1 MKRISVLILLLVLKV
16 GAQTPTLII
25 ADSLYAIGN
34 YSEAI
39 ENLNK
44 IPEPTEAV
52 QLRLAR
58 SYEAKGDLET
68 ALDNYRAVL
77 EKQPEKLLTT
87 IAYGEVL
94 IKAGKLQKADSLF
107 QKLTNKFPKNASFQ
121 FQLGEIKEKIQDSTY
136 LDYFQKTVLL
146 DSTHQQA
153 LYKLS
158 KNALS
163 LRDFATSEKLSLQGL
178 NANSNNASLLSIL
191 AQTYFNENSF
201 VLAIAPFEKLL
212 ELGQGNEFVHSK
224 LGFCYYNQNNF
235 EDAITQ
241 YNMALAY
248 EDRNSDTHY
257 NLGKLYAKQGDLKKS
272 ETHLLMALLIK
283 KQPVD
288 SEFLSLAL
296 TYKLQEDH
304 QKTYEYCNK
313 ALEENPNNERALYE
327 RAVAADNYFK
337 DQKTVLNHYQ
347 AYLSK
352 YEKDG
357 NENLV
362 YLGRTRMKDIR
373 AELHLKG
380 E

>member
-1 MKRISVLILLLVLKV
+1 M
-16 GAQTPTLII
+16 
-25 ADSLYAIGN
+25 
-34 YSEAI
+34 
-39 ENLNK
+39 
-44 IPEPTEAV
+44 
-52 QLRLAR
+52 RLAR
-58 SYEAKGDLET
+58 YYEAKGELEIV
-68 ALDNYRAVL
+68 LDNYKSVL
-77 EKQPEKLLTT
+77 EKHPEKLLTT
-87 IAYGEVL
+87 ISYGDVL
-94 IKAGKLQKADSLF
+94 VKAGKLQKADSLF
-107 QKLTNKFPKNASFQ
+107 ENLTEKYPKNASFQ
-121 FQLGEIKEKIQDSTY
+121 FKLGSIKEKLQYSTY
-136 LDYFQKTVLL
+136 LDFLERTIILEP
-146 DSTHQQA
+146 THQQA
-153 LYKLS
+153 LYKLA

-163 LRDFATSEKLSLQGL
+163 YRDFTTSEKLALQGL
-178 NANSNNASLLSIL
+178 NTNPNNASLLSIL

-201 VLAIAPFEKLL
+201 VLAIPPLEKLL
-212 ELGQGNEFVHSK
+212 ELAQGNEFVHSK

-241 YNMALAY
+241 YNMALTY

-296 TYKLQEDH
+296 TYKLQENH
-304 QKTYEYCNK
+304 QKTYEYCNS

-347 AYLSK
+347 AYLNK

-362 YLGRTRMKDIR
+362 YLSRSRMKDIR